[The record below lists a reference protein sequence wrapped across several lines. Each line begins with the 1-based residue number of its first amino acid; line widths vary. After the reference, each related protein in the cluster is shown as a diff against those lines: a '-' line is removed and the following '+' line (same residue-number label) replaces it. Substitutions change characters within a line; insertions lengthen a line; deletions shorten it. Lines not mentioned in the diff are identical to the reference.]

1 MTEER
6 TAVYYGQVELIPGV
20 ICDGYVL
27 NDGMAVMSERG
38 AADLLGMHHKSL
50 QSVAVNW
57 PPKAFKSFIDK
68 DFSVAVN
75 STKVVAE
82 NSPHRG
88 RNITVYDSFMIESF
102 IRGYIL
108 ASAYN
113 VLKGSQKHI
122 GIRCTILAASLI
134 RTALDAAIREACGLQ
149 TRIQETVQ
157 KHYIDGAKLLKEYGF
172 TCSVSENIFIKKDLI
187 KFLGVTPGK
196 LNGHF
201 RKHRDHIKPIPLNRQ
216 ERHAA
221 GSRASHLNGYHID
234 DAVKIALSM
243 DSVVGIEL
251 KKALFGQIGCFAQ
264 PYTSDEIQWEAIFS
278 RMFTGFDFYHN
289 YPMGKYRVDF
299 FVPAFMLVLEC
310 NGYCHRH
317 YHLEKEKERE
327 RFIIQRHSLVRFDH
341 GVSVE
346 MVVNGILQAKPGK
359 IIRLHKDSAPV

>member
-1 MTEER
+1 VAT
-6 TAVYYGQVELIPGV
+6 TGV
-20 ICDGYVL
+20 
-27 NDGMAVMSERG
+27 
-38 AADLLGMHHKSL
+38 
-50 QSVAVNW
+50 
-57 PPKAFKSFIDK
+57 PKTLKPFVKK
-68 DFSVAVN
+68 DFIVKTTSV
-75 STKVVAE
+75 KVEAE
-82 NSPHRG
+82 NNPHKG
-88 RNITVYDSFMIESF
+88 REIAVYDSETIETL
-102 IRGYIL
+102 I
-108 ASAYN
+108 SAYT
-113 VLKGSQKHI
+113 LALSDRALQKNQRHI
-122 GIRCTILAASLI
+122 GERCAKLAVSLM
-134 RTALDAAIREACGLQ
+134 RAALEAAIREACGLQ

-251 KKALFGQIGCFAQ
+251 KKDLFGQIGCFAQ

-346 MVVNGILQAKPGK
+346 MVINGILQAKPGK
-359 IIRLHKDSAPV
+359 IIRLHKDSACDPQN